1 MNDVLLFVYGT
12 LRRNE
17 RNHHW
22 LGNSKLVCEQAW
34 INGELYDTHNGYP
47 ALKEGTERVYGEI
60 YRVSPSIL
68 SRVDELE
75 EYKEERNDNLY
86 KRYEMDIQTDQG
98 IIRSLYYTGQQSTL
112 FQEKI
117 PSGDWKVHNYIK
129 TKPLES
135 LYFAYGSCMDLER
148 FQLAGVDQHFQSP
161 LGKGTL
167 HGYSMKYQFVVHD
180 GGRGDIVEDGGTTE
194 GVVYRLPYDAVE
206 YLFQREG
213 VLPGWYRAAL
223 INVEVDNTVYKDVLT
238 FIVKDKQKET
248 KPPAHYAREILR
260 GAHPYVSSGYHQ
272 SLKKQ
277 LVDLGFT
284 YEEVSNLLKK

>member
-12 LRRNE
+12 LRKNE

-22 LGNSKLVCEQAW
+22 LGNSKLVTEQAW
-34 INGELYDTHNGYP
+34 LNGELYDTYNGYP
-47 ALKEGTERVYGEI
+47 ALKEGDERVYGEI
-60 YRVSPSIL
+60 YRVSPTIL
-68 SRVDELE
+68 THVDMLE
-75 EYKEERNDNLY
+75 EYKEDRDDNLY
-86 KRYEMDIQTDQG
+86 RRYHIDIQTDQG
-98 IIRSLYYTGQQSTL
+98 LISCLYYTGQHSSL

-117 PSGDWKVHNYIK
+117 PSGDWKVHNFMK
-129 TKPLES
+129 TKPIES

-148 FQLAGVDQHFQSP
+148 FQLAGVAHHFQSP

-180 GGRGDIVEDGGTTE
+180 GGRGDIVEDGGKTE

-206 YLFQREG
+206 YLYQREG
-213 VLPGWYRAAL
+213 VIPGWYRAAL
-223 INVEVDNTVYKDVLT
+223 VDIEVDNTLYKDVLT

-248 KPPAHYAREILR
+248 RPPAHYAREILR
-260 GAHPYVSSGYHQ
+260 GSLPYVSPDYHQ
-272 SLKKQ
+272 ALKKQ

-284 YEEVSNLLKK
+284 DEQVNSLLKK